1 MVGSGDHC
9 SSSNMRAGD
18 NWSYSMNSN
27 ESIVGR
33 RKKRWVS
40 PKCYCGCDAILLM
53 SANKNNPD
61 RLFLHCPK
69 FKTAE
74 GRCSFFV
81 WLDDYVSSFNEHVS
95 KTISKGVLPQNQH
108 RFEGLSDAVDDK
120 VEELE
125 IRLIGLE
132 NQLGKSK
139 KKMGESR
146 CLGLGCSIFAFLIR
160 VMVACLFRTSM
171 YAT

>member
-1 MVGSGDHC
+1 
-9 SSSNMRAGD
+9 
-18 NWSYSMNSN
+18 MNSN

-40 PKCYCGCDAILLM
+40 PKCYCGSDAVLFM
-53 SANKNNPD
+53 SGTKSNPN
-61 RLFLHCPK
+61 RLFLRYPK

-74 GRCSFFV
+74 GCCSFFV
-81 WLDDYVSSFNEHVS
+81 WLDDYVSSFNEHFS
-95 KTISKGVLPQNQH
+95 KTTSKGVLQKNQQ

-125 IRLIGLE
+125 MRLIELE
-132 NQLGKSK
+132 NQLGKSR

-146 CLGLGCSIFAFLIR
+146 CLGLGYLRTVWQDEIENVNILDSSQLLSHLIGA
-160 VMVACLFRTSM
+160 VSCEASSLGLGKVEI
-171 YAT
+171 